1 VLLELTVA
9 EQRCNAVMEVIRDGL
24 MVIEVAERYGV
35 SRQTVHG
42 WLRRYRTGG
51 WTRSLTARIAPTPV
65 RTRCP
70 PTSRRASVSCAAT
83 IQAGANAASPTS
95 LPATASTR
103 HPG

>member
-9 EQRCNAVMEVIRDGL
+9 EQRFNAVMEVIRDGL

-51 WTRSLTARIAPTPV
+51 LDALADRSHRPPTPV

-83 IQAGANAASPTS
+83 I
-95 LPATASTR
+95 
-103 HPG
+103 